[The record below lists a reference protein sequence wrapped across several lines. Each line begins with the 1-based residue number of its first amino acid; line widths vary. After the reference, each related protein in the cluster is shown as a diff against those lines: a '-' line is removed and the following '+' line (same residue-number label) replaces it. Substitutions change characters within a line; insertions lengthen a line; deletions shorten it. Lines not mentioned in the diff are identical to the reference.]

1 MSETHQRHEGEQ
13 AIENGVKTKA
23 EEEGIIHPLL
33 FFLVQVKEL
42 DQELLEDSA
51 DFLIVSLIPVE
62 DFRNGGKSD
71 GLKLLPLLIDLAF
84 SILLRIFILRDLE
97 LRF

>member
-1 MSETHQRHEGEQ
+1 MSKTHQRHEGEQ
-13 AIENGVKTKA
+13 AIEDGVETKA

-42 DQELLEDSA
+42 DQELLKNSTDI
-51 DFLIVSLIPVE
+51 LIVSFIPVE
-62 DFRNGGKSD
+62 DFRYRGQSD

-84 SILLRIFILRDLE
+84 GILLRIFILRDLE